1 MKSLDMLSFAV
12 VAAGLA
18 MSGCAQNNAP
28 SSSDPSIEIAA
39 SQQVRSRFGIDHY
52 SVQIGDTAAVGLR
65 AADGL
70 LIASMTTYR
79 LPDGTALV
87 RLSGSGSVT
96 DITSNADTLTILRD
110 GVVRY
115 TLDRAAASAA
125 TGLADLEATARP
137 VPSDLAPAL
146 GLASAVATDPGL
158 MEYLAQVSPNTAYL
172 VKDCPWWVTLA
183 ACVGWET
190 GVGAVMCVACGA
202 SYLL

>member
-1 MKSLDMLSFAV
+1 MKSLDVLSFAV

-18 MSGCAQNNAP
+18 MSGCAQNAAP
-28 SSSDPSIEIAA
+28 SSSDSFVEIAA

-52 SVQIGDTAAVGLR
+52 SVQTGDTTVVGLR
-65 AADGL
+65 AADGMV
-70 LIASMTTYR
+70 IASVTTYH

-87 RLSGSGSVT
+87 RVTGSGSIT
-96 DITSNADTLTILRD
+96 DIASNADALTISRD
-110 GVVRY
+110 GTVRY
-115 TLDRAAASAA
+115 SLDRATANAA

-137 VPSDLAPAL
+137 VPADLAPAL
-146 GLASAVATDPGL
+146 GLAAAVATDQAL
-158 MEYLAQVSPNTAYL
+158 TDYLAQASPTTAYL